1 MILEKKNNFTYLS
14 FSKDDEKSV
23 VFERLNAIKKNPDN
37 LIIDLKSKLINK
49 EDLILSFRKYSSFW
63 KKKNKSFILVVN
75 ESLFDLFK
83 DIVCVPTVQEAVDY
97 LYMEELERNV

>member
-1 MILEKKNNFTYLS
+1 MIIEKKNNFTYLS

-49 EDLILSFRKYSSFW
+49 EVLILSFRKYSSFW

-83 DIVCVPTVQEAVDY
+83 DIVCVPTVQEGVDY